1 LSESDLVVSIALG
14 IGLAAAAGF
23 RVFLP
28 LLVMSAA
35 AVTGNLPLSEGFAWL
50 ATPTALAMLSVAA
63 ALEVLA
69 YYIPGVDNVLD
80 ALAAPAAVIAGVIAS
95 AAVMTDSPALIRWT
109 TAVIAG
115 GGAAGLIHGT
125 SAAIR
130 ASSTVATGGLGN
142 FLIATTE
149 VAGGFFLAFLALVA
163 PLAALA
169 VVLFIG
175 LVALRLLRRLLRRAP
190 VTNKP
195 AAGEL

>member
-1 LSESDLVVSIALG
+1 MSESDLVVSIALG

-50 ATPTALAMLSVAA
+50 ATPTALAMLGIAA

-69 YYIPGVDNVLD
+69 YYIPGVDNVMD

-95 AAVMTDSPALIRWT
+95 AAVMTDLPPLIRWT

-130 ASSTVATGGLGN
+130 ASSTAATGGLGN

-149 VAGGFFLAFLALVA
+149 VAGGVFLAFLALIA

-175 LVALRLLRRLLRRAP
+175 LVALRLVRRLLRRVP
-190 VTNKP
+190 ETGQRLTRP
-195 AAGEL
+195 